1 MPENLHRLHPIRL
14 IARNG
19 PMTVTSFSLRRTL
32 LLLGVLSLTA
42 GSAAAAPDPIGNW
55 ARDDGST
62 RVHIAPCGADVCA
75 VNTWVRDPDG
85 REKVGD
91 VLDMTLVPDAGA
103 VLKGKAHDRRRDMTL
118 SVTLS
123 FDGEGMETRGC
134 VFFGLLCKSA
144 GWHRVR

>member
-1 MPENLHRLHPIRL
+1 
-14 IARNG
+14 
-19 PMTVTSFSLRRTL
+19 MTVTSTALRRTL
-32 LLLGVLSLTA
+32 IALGVLHVTA
-42 GSAAAAPDPIGNW
+42 GPAFAAPDPMGNW

-75 VNTWVRDPDG
+75 VNTWVRDPEG

-91 VLDMTLVPDAGA
+91 VLDMTLTPASGSE
-103 VLKGKAHDRRRDMTL
+103 LKGKAHDRRRDMTL

-123 FDGEGMETRGC
+123 FTGDQMRTRGC

-144 GWHRVR
+144 TWHRDP